1 MEPVTTP
8 RNCPF
13 DYAEALEFDPLL
25 RQLQSEEPVARIR
38 LPHGDGEAW
47 LVTGYDDVRTVTT
60 DRRFSRSAII
70 GKDFPRIACG
80 ACKLIEIES
89 QTMLVFLLKV
99 LLIR

>member
-1 MEPVTTP
+1 MEPVATP

-13 DYAEALEFDPLL
+13 DYAEALEFDPVL

-70 GKDFPRIACG
+70 GKDFPA
-80 ACKLIEIES
+80 
-89 QTMLVFLLKV
+89 
-99 LLIR
+99 